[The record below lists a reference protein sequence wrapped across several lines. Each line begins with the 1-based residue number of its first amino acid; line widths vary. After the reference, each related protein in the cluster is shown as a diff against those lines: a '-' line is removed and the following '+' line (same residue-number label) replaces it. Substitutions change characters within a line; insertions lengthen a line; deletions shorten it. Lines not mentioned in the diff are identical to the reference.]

1 MNEKVKF
8 EFLISFLDSFRFGAV
23 PANFAYFYLDNL
35 LAFAEDTL
43 LECILV
49 LKFKGFK
56 NDADDLKKNVEIAK
70 EYYQKLLLKERDING

>member
-8 EFLISFLDSFRFGAV
+8 KFLISFLDSFRFGAV
-23 PANFAYFYLDNL
+23 DEEFVYFYLDNL

-56 NDADDLKKNVEIAK
+56 NNADDLEKNVLIAK
-70 EYYQKLLLKERDING
+70 EYYQKILMKERLKNG